1 MKLARLTLSAPSV
14 CMLLVFLAWILSTLC
29 IHFSHFAA
37 SIFRKSQSKQFRHFP
52 KQTVEIVPTRTT
64 MNVSERSYLSS
75 MRLSPHLDKNAHYS
89 GWVYR
94 SIYIYIGFRSSHSFS
109 DMWQLVFELWP
120 SLVATAPRE
129 DWCLSGPSNFSNFFS
144 HFHGRKFV
152 AIHGRIVS
160 RKIFPW

>member
-14 CMLLVFLAWILSTLC
+14 CMLLVFLAWILSILC

-94 SIYIYIGFRSSHSFS
+94 SIYIYIYIYLCCIFLKSWTQQKPVEAQVSTSISLTVYLNIIPAVRYISSVYPSEIIWTKH
-109 DMWQLVFELWP
+109 FE
-120 SLVATAPRE
+120 S
-129 DWCLSGPSNFSNFFS
+129 SNN
-144 HFHGRKFV
+144 
-152 AIHGRIVS
+152 S
-160 RKIFPW
+160 RKQQ